1 MIPIKTPNKNSAKKL
16 SEAQIQ
22 PEVSVI
28 FPTFNEAENI
38 LPLIQRTK
46 TALSD
51 YSKEILIID
60 DDSSDLTWK
69 IAEELKDPEVK
80 VIRRINEKKLAS
92 AIQRGIDQSKGKYVI
107 WMDAD
112 LSMPPE
118 LIPKMTSLLTENHII
133 VGSRYARGGE
143 DRRPLLRVFSSRF
156 INLITNLVLNFKV
169 LDYDSGFVAARKEVL
184 DRIRL
189 SDSGYG
195 EYCIEFLYEAGK
207 KGYSIKEIPFS
218 FVDRRA
224 GQSKTAKT
232 LSGLFKFGM
241 LYLKRIF
248 LLRFQRF
255 S

>member
-1 MIPIKTPNKNSAKKL
+1 MTLTKIPV
-16 SEAQIQ
+16 Q

-28 FPTFNEAENI
+28 FPTFNEIQNI
-38 LPLIQRTK
+38 LPLIERTK
-46 TALSD
+46 TALSV
-51 YSKEILIID
+51 YSKEILVVD
-60 DDSSDLTWK
+60 DDSPDLTWK
-69 IAEELKDPEVK
+69 IVEELKDPEVK

-92 AIQRGIDQSKGKYVI
+92 AIQRGIDQSNGKYVV

-118 LIPKMTSLLTENHII
+118 LIPLMLSLLKEKDLA
-133 VGSRYARGGE
+133 VGSRYVKGGK
-143 DRRPLLRVFSSRF
+143 DQRPLLRVVSSRF
-156 INLITNLVLNFKV
+156 INLVTNLVLNFKV
-169 LDYDSGFVAARKEVL
+169 LDYDSGFIAARREVL
-184 DRIRL
+184 DKIRL

-195 EYCIEFLYEAGK
+195 EYCIEFLYLAGK
-207 KGYSIKEIPFS
+207 KGYSIQEVPFS

-248 LLRFQRF
+248 QLRFKSF
-255 S
+255 